1 MNKSLSV
8 NYLSQHSSQKKKSE
22 HTAATKEGN
31 IVRKIEVV
39 GGGWRK
45 KSNQSQSRVL
55 PYNLMCIQLTLLPEE
70 DQC

>member
-22 HTAATKEGN
+22 HTAATKEGS

-39 GGGWRK
+39 EGVTKEMRFTAHEK
-45 KSNQSQSRVL
+45 
-55 PYNLMCIQLTLLPEE
+55 
-70 DQC
+70 

>member
-22 HTAATKEGN
+22 HTAATKEG
-31 IVRKIEVV
+31 
-39 GGGWRK
+39 
-45 KSNQSQSRVL
+45 SNQSQSRVM